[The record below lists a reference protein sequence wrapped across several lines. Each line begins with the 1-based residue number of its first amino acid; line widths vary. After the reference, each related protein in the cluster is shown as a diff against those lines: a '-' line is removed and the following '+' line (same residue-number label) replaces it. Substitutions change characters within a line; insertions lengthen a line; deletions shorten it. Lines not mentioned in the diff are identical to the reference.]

1 MSLYKPGKNGVYWC
15 DVTVRVGGKEYR
27 KKLSCRTT
35 SKGEALAFEAKVR
48 NRMLAKA
55 GDSRRP
61 PFFCD
66 FADEFLST
74 YAMANNKPSEVAS
87 KKNSLDKHLKPAFGH
102 LRLNEIGAEQIE
114 KYKAVK
120 LSGEYIDFDLGNL
133 CEPIKS
139 LSPKSINNHL
149 ICLAK
154 LFAVAVEWGK
164 LERAPKVKLLKVGET
179 DFDFLDFA
187 EADRLQQAAVA
198 SGSHWYTMILM
209 ALRAGLRIGE
219 LIALQWSDVDL
230 KAGAIMV
237 RRGAWKATVGT
248 PKGGKPKPIPIS
260 TQLRSALV
268 GLSSQFAG
276 GLVFPAPPTP
286 KRAAV
291 PQRMLSREQCHRPL
305 AQACKR
311 AGLRRVGW
319 HVLRHTFCSH
329 LAIRGV
335 PLKTIQ
341 ELARH
346 QQIAMTLRY
355 AHLSQDVREDAINLL
370 DGESDDTG
378 KKVGRG

>member
-15 DVTVRVGGKEYR
+15 DVTVRVGGKEFR

-74 YAMANNKPSEVAS
+74 YAAANNKPSEVAS
-87 KKNSLDKHLKPAFGH
+87 KKNSLERHLKPAFGH

-114 KYKAVK
+114 RYKATK
-120 LSGEYIDFDLGNL
+120 LAGGWNDSPGV
-133 CEPIKS
+133 PIELPAKP

-164 LERAPKVKLLKVGET
+164 LEKAPKVKLLKVGET

-187 EADRLQQAAVA
+187 EADRLQVAAFQ
-198 SGSHWYTMILM
+198 SGSQWYTMILM
-209 ALRAGLRIGE
+209 ALRAGLRVSE
-219 LIALQWSDVDL
+219 LTPLQWSDVDL
-230 KAGAIMV
+230 KAGVIMV
-237 RRGAWKATVGT
+237 RRGAWKKTVGT

-260 TQLRSALV
+260 TQLRSALQA
-268 GLSSQFAG
+268 LPSQFAG
-276 GLVFPAPPTP
+276 ALVFPGAEG
-286 KRAAV
+286 K
-291 PQRMLSREQCHRPL
+291 MLSREQCHRPL
-305 AQACKR
+305 AMACKR

-335 PLKTIQ
+335 PIKTIQ

-346 QQIAMTLRY
+346 ATVLMTMRY
-355 AHLSQDVREDAINLL
+355 AHLTPDVREDAINLL
-370 DGESDDTG
+370 DGKADE
-378 KKVGRG
+378 KKKASR